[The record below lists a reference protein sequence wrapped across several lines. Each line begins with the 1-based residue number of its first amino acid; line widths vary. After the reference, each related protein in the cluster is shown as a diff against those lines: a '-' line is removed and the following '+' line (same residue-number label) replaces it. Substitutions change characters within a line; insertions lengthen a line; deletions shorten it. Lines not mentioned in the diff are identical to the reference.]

1 MKTSNNLFSPIR
13 AIISLLAVGV
23 ILAGIAACSS
33 VTDYSGE
40 EVSTIP
46 EEALS
51 GEIAPEDPVKSV
63 VVVPPVRPQVLI
75 PPVRPRVSGNIDL
88 KGEGSI
94 SVSTNLAKPLF
105 IVDGKEYTDFEL
117 SDIEP
122 KQIESIEVLKGAA
135 AKAIYGAQAKD
146 GAVIVTKKDEDG
158 E

>member
-1 MKTSNNLFSPIR
+1 MKTSNTLFSPIR
-13 AIISLLAVGV
+13 STISLLVVGV
-23 ILAGIAACSS
+23 IFAGIAACSN
-33 VTDYSGE
+33 VTDYSSE

-51 GEIAPEDPVKSV
+51 GEIAPEPPVRSEV
-63 VVVPPVRPQVLI
+63 VVTPVRPQVLAAPI
-75 PPVRPRVSGNIDL
+75 KPHLSGNIDL
-88 KGEGSI
+88 KGEGTIHLSGDD
-94 SVSTNLAKPLF
+94 AKPLY

-146 GAVIVTKKDEDG
+146 GVVIVTKKDEDG